1 MTSTITCRATSTLTE
16 DDLATLSLVFPA
28 PSRPQLI
35 ELRRVLKNQSASFR
49 TYGSGVVTFDTDAM
63 LKEVAFKLSAKTAE
77 RVSSLVAQGVCL
89 QAIATSPLKI
99 PLMGTDPISLRL

>member
-1 MTSTITCRATSTLTE
+1 MTSTITCRATSMLTE

-99 PLMGTDPISLRL
+99 PLTGTDPISLRI

>member
-1 MTSTITCRATSTLTE
+1 MTALITCPANSQLTE
-16 DDLATLSLVFPA
+16 DDLITLSRVFPA

-49 TYGSGVVTFDTDAM
+49 NYCSGVVTFDTDAM

-77 RVSSLVAQGVCL
+77 RVANLVAQGVCL
-89 QAIATSPLKI
+89 QAIASSPLRI
-99 PLMGTDPISLRL
+99 PLTGTDRISLRV

>member
-1 MTSTITCRATSTLTE
+1 MTVPIACPATSQLTE
-16 DDLATLSLVFPA
+16 DDLSTLSLVFPA

-49 TYGSGVVTFDTDAM
+49 YYSSGVVTFDTDAM

-77 RVSSLVAQGVCL
+77 RVSSLVAQGICL
-89 QAIATSPLKI
+89 QAIATTPLRI
-99 PLMGTDPISLRL
+99 PLTGTDPISLRL